1 MDAKLLRDRAR
12 ANLAGN
18 WAVAIAV
25 AAVACLLGGLME
37 GTLFL
42 PQLQTRLSARDFE
55 SLKHLDF
62 DSIHLKTGNVN
73 HIGLVGFLLG
83 GVIQLGYARFLLK
96 QHDGENAEFN
106 DLFSQFHRFGQGFAQ
121 KFLRNLY
128 TFLWSLLFIIPGIIK
143 GLSYAMTPYLMAENP
158 ELSAQDAIRLSIQ
171 LMEGHKGDLFWLHLT
186 FIGWDLLAALTMNIG
201 YLVLNPYRNAAEAA
215 FYRQLTAADSTP
227 EYI

>member
-18 WAVAIAV
+18 WGVAIAV

-37 GTLFL
+37 GPLFL
-42 PQLQTRLSARDFE
+42 PQLETRFTADDFE
-55 SLKHLDF
+55 NLRNLDF

-73 HIGLVGFLLG
+73 HLGLVGFLLG

-96 QHDGENAEFN
+96 QHDGENAELN

-121 KFLRNLY
+121 MFLRNLY
-128 TFLWSLLFIIPGIIK
+128 IFLWSLLFVIPGIIK
-143 GLSYAMTPYLMAENP
+143 SLSYAMTPYLMAENP
-158 ELSAQDAIRLSIQ
+158 ELSPQDAIRLSMQ
-171 LMEGHKGDLFWLHLT
+171 LMEGHKFDLFWLHLT
-186 FIGWDLLAALTMNIG
+186 FLGCVLVAALTLNIG

-215 FYRQLTAADSTP
+215 FYRQLTAADSTA